1 MPASWYEQA
10 FALVLMLAGG
20 AIYAFLVGAVSSIVS
35 GFDRAT
41 QQFRQDLDAIN
52 TYMDSINL
60 PYSQRIKV
68 REFYELSL
76 DLYRNKH
83 YQHLLRFLSPALR
96 GMVAAHMHESWI
108 TQISFF

>member
-1 MPASWYEQA
+1 M
-10 FALVLMLAGG
+10 
-20 AIYAFLVGAVSSIVS
+20 
-35 GFDRAT
+35 
-41 QQFRQDLDAIN
+41 DAIN

-60 PYSQRIKV
+60 PYVQRIKV

-108 TQISFF
+108 TQISFFQAPTDEEMSEFVTAISMALQPVAFSPMEVVLKVGYRNSRMFII